1 MIAWIHLNKIS
12 YKVWLGLYMPGQTR
26 LIYGYSCA
34 KEKGETGRMG
44 WGV

>member
-1 MIAWIHLNKIS
+1 
-12 YKVWLGLYMPGQTR
+12 MPGQTR
-26 LIYGYSCA
+26 LIYGYGCA